1 MIVNTT
7 RINVRPE
14 NRKELFQTI
23 LPLLDPIRNEK
34 GCVGY
39 RCYVELADENSA
51 ILISEWEAQAD
62 WDNYLR
68 SRDFAILLGALN
80 VLASPAN
87 IDFKLLWK
95 IEGTESLPSRMQV
108 ESQMKTG

>member
-23 LPLLDPIRNEK
+23 GPLLDPIRKER

-51 ILISEWEAQAD
+51 ILVSEWETQED
-62 WDNYLR
+62 WDHHLR

-80 VLASPAN
+80 VLANPAN
-87 IDFKLLWK
+87 IDFKLLSK
-95 IEGTESLPSRMQV
+95 IAGSESLPTRMQV
-108 ESQMKTG
+108 ESQMKIG

>member
-23 LPLLDPIRNEK
+23 WPLLDPIRKER
-34 GCVGY
+34 GCVEY
-39 RCYVELADENSA
+39 RCYVEMTDENSA
-51 ILISEWEAQAD
+51 ILVSEWETQDD
-62 WDNYLR
+62 WDNHLR

-87 IDFKLLWK
+87 IDFKLLSK
-95 IEGTESLPSRMQV
+95 IAGIESLPNGMQV
-108 ESQMKTG
+108 ESQLKVG